1 MRKNSVAKI
10 VFTETDMYVIS
21 AIKKYIKN
29 FTPERRKQMA
39 KKTKISPIQM
49 KFQVIEKLASLGINT
64 EQQLEKLTP
73 KELLGVESLS
83 FKEIELIGQLKECVN
98 ENLMFS
104 FLTTEILTITEE
116 PKPEKATKKK
126 KANDEVII

>member
-1 MRKNSVAKI
+1 
-10 VFTETDMYVIS
+10 
-21 AIKKYIKN
+21 
-29 FTPERRKQMA
+29 MA

-49 KFQVIEKLASLGINT
+49 KFQVIEKLALLGINT
-64 EQQLEKLTP
+64 EQLEKLTP

-104 FLTTEILTITEE
+104 FLTTEILAITEE
-116 PKPEKATKKK
+116 PKPNKKK
-126 KANDEVII
+126 KANDGVISDGK

>member
-1 MRKNSVAKI
+1 
-10 VFTETDMYVIS
+10 
-21 AIKKYIKN
+21 
-29 FTPERRKQMA
+29 MA
-39 KKTKISPIQM
+39 KKTKISPIKM
-49 KFQVIEKLASLGINT
+49 KFQVIEKLALLGINT

-104 FLTTEILTITEE
+104 FLTAEMTAITEE

-126 KANDEVII
+126 KANNGVISDGK

>member
-1 MRKNSVAKI
+1 
-10 VFTETDMYVIS
+10 
-21 AIKKYIKN
+21 
-29 FTPERRKQMA
+29 MA

-104 FLTTEILTITEE
+104 FLTTEILAISEE

-126 KANDEVII
+126 KTNNGVISDGK